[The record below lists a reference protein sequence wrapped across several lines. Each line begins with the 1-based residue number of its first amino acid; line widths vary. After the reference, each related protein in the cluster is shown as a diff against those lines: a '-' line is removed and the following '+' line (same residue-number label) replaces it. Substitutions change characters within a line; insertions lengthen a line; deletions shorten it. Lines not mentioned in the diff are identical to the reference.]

1 MEIGKALVIAL
12 LATAI
17 PFAKAHARCELSL
30 EVNNVEWR
38 QGHSGGYDI
47 FDPTEYTQSVTLRV
61 RHGGDACDFFITVS
75 SGGASDFSRRLLS
88 GGDTLTYQLYDTA
101 NKSNVLKDLP
111 TATAAEVMKGSFGQG
126 DEGREFRYVV
136 VFPPL
141 QIRPPGLY
149 RDSLDVT
156 LYEGTVGNF
165 TRKDS
170 RNFTVT
176 ARIQPMVELSVVD
189 SGAPF
194 NPQAGSKEVDFG
206 SLVQGQSRR
215 FDLRIR
221 GNSGYRVTFQSENGG
236 VMKHTD
242 PTDSSAI
249 AYVLDAGGAA
259 VSLDRG
265 QHGFGGEK
273 SGITDLNGDRLA
285 LTLTVGPVGEATAGT
300 YRDTIT
306 ATVVTGH

>member
-1 MEIGKALVIAL
+1 MKIRRALLVAL
-12 LATAI
+12 LATMI
-17 PFAKAHARCELSL
+17 TSAKANAQCQLSL

-38 QGHSGGYDI
+38 QGRSGGYDL
-47 FDPTEYTQSVTLRV
+47 FDPIEYTQSVPLRV
-61 RHGGDACDFFITVS
+61 RHGGDACNFFITF
-75 SGGASDFSRRLLS
+75 SGGGSIDFNRRLLS
-88 GGDTLTYQLYDTA
+88 GRDTLSYQLYDTA

-111 TATAAEVMKGSFGQG
+111 TATAAEVITGSFGQG
-126 DEGREFRYVV
+126 DEGREFRYIV

-141 QIRPPGLY
+141 QIRSPGLY
-149 RDSLDVT
+149 RDSLQVT
-156 LYEGTVGNF
+156 LYEGAVGNS

-170 RNFTVT
+170 KYFTVT

-194 NPQAGSKEVDFG
+194 NPQAGSKVVDFG
-206 SLVQGQSRR
+206 SLMQGQSRR

-221 GNSGYRVTFQSENGG
+221 GNAGYRVTFQSENGG

-249 AYVLDAGGAA
+249 PYVLDAGGAI
-259 VSLDRG
+259 VNLDRG

-273 SGITDLNGDRLA
+273 SGITGLNGDRLG
-285 LTLTVGPVGEATAGT
+285 LTITVGPVAEATAGT

-306 ATVVTGH
+306 VTVVTGP